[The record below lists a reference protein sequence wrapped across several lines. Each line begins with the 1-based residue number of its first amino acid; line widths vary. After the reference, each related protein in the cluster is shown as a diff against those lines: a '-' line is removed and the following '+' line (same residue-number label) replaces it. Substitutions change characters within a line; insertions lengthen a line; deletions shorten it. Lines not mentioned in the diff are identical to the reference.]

1 MKLIDYTL
9 HDFIQAVD
17 AQTAIPGG
25 GSVAALSGALGAGL
39 VGMVGKLTV
48 QKKKFLALDAEIQ
61 TLFKKRLETIEK
73 IKVELENCVDKDT
86 EAYQLVMNA
95 YQLPKNTPEE
105 VALRNDAIIAGTKE
119 AIKVPFEVARICLE
133 ALSYLET
140 IALYGNNSA
149 ASDLG
154 VAAMMLE
161 SALNGAI
168 LNVRTNLS
176 GLDVDVTRYF
186 YENNSA
192 EMPQKARA
200 YVEQIL
206 KLVAT
211 KMK

>member
-39 VGMVGKLTV
+39 LGMVGKLTV

-73 IKVELENCVDKDT
+73 IKIELENCVDKDT
-86 EAYQLVMNA
+86 EAYQIVMNA

-105 VALRNDAIIAGTKE
+105 VALRSDAIIAGTKE

-192 EMPQKARA
+192 EMPQKARS

-206 KLVAT
+206 KLVET

>member
-1 MKLIDYTL
+1 MKLIDHSV

-48 QKKKFLALDAEIQ
+48 QKKKFLALDTEIQ
-61 TLFKKRLETIEK
+61 TLFKKRLEILEK
-73 IKVELENCVDKDT
+73 IKMELVSCVDKDT

-95 YQLPKNTPEE
+95 YLLPKNTPEE
-105 VALRNDAIIAGTKE
+105 VAVRNNAIIAGTKE
-119 AIKVPFEVARICLE
+119 AIKVPFEVARISLE

-176 GLDVDVTRYF
+176 GLEADVTRYF
-186 YENNSA
+186 YENNIVD
-192 EMPQKARA
+192 MPQKARS
-200 YVEQIL
+200 YVEKVL
-206 KLVAT
+206 LLVET